1 MSDQE
6 YYRKIPVSTPPEKEG
21 EYDTSQGKM
30 FYNEKYGWH
39 YEGAA
44 YEWYKHQKIDYYFLP
59 IPSEDLALLN
69 PTEYRR
75 GLVEGEQGQMR
86 KIHLFGQ
93 FISIGNWEYA
103 YKIDSYRKWDLDKK
117 GDFEEI
123 NKTFDELY
131 NSEEFQIYLKEKGV

>member
-1 MSDQE
+1 MNEE

-21 EYDTSQGKM
+21 EYDTNAGWRYYK
-30 FYNEKYGWH
+30 YNN
-39 YEGAA
+39 
-44 YEWYKHQKIDYYFLP
+44 WYQSKICLREDFIIDIEYYFLP
-59 IPSEDLALLN
+59 IPSEELALLN

-75 GLVEGEQGQMR
+75 GFVEGEQGQMR